1 MTIRDVTSSYRVRA
15 TDPVAAAALASEVG
29 VGAATAQVLLQRGLT
44 GETAGAFLDPRLAD
58 LSDPSVMADRSA
70 AADRLASACRKRER
84 VALFGDYDVDG
95 TTSAAIL
102 ADALEKL
109 GAEVQAHA
117 ANRFEG
123 GYGLSDPAL
132 DRCLSGNPHL
142 LITCDCGS
150 ADHPRIARARER
162 GVDVIVVD
170 HHLVPDEPLPAN
182 AFLNPHRPD
191 CAFDYAGLCSAGL
204 ALSLVAGLRA
214 ALGAKLDVRQYL
226 DLVALGTVADV
237 APLDGDN
244 RALVRAGLRVLAAP
258 RLRPGVQ
265 ALRDRAG
272 LRGGQRLGAG
282 EIAFRLAPR
291 LNAPGRLADAALT
304 LALLR
309 CRDREEAF
317 RLAAQIEDVNDERKS
332 VERAMTDEAIAQV
345 EERWGRE
352 PEHGV
357 VVASE
362 RFHRG
367 VVGITAARLCDRFGV
382 PAVVVALD
390 GERGHGSGRTAGDI
404 DLHAALSRCSN
415 LFERFGGH
423 RAAAGVTLMADR
435 IEEFREA
442 FAAEV
447 PAPGAADRALEV
459 DVELGGSFSM
469 PTVQD
474 LGRLEP
480 MGHSN
485 RAPLFAIPEA
495 KVEDAR
501 VVGDG
506 QHLKLRL
513 RHGDAVFGAF
523 GGRLAHRIDDL
534 GKEVTAIGTLK
545 PDLWRGGDHLE
556 LSIRALA

>member
-1 MTIRDVTSSYRVRA
+1 MRA
-15 TDPVAAAALASEVG
+15 TDPVAAAALGSQVG
-29 VGAATAQVLLQRGLT
+29 VGSATAQVLLQRGFT
-44 GETAGAFLDPRLAD
+44 GATAGAFLDPRLAD

-70 AADRLASACRKRER
+70 AADRLAFACRRRER

-123 GYGLSDPAL
+123 GYGLSEPAL
-132 DRCLSGNPHL
+132 DRCLAGDPHL

-191 CAFDYAGLCSAGL
+191 CDFGYAGLCSAGL

-244 RALVRAGLRVLAAP
+244 RALVRAGLKVLAAP
-258 RLRPGVQ
+258 KLRPGVQ

-272 LRGGQRLGAG
+272 LRARQPLGAQ

-291 LNAPGRLADAALT
+291 LNAPGRLGDAALT

-309 CRDREEAF
+309 SRDHDEAQ
-317 RLAAQIEDVNDERKS
+317 RLARQIEEVNDERKS
-332 VERAMTDEAIAQV
+332 VERAMTEEAIAQV
-345 EERWGRE
+345 EALWGPE
-352 PEHGV
+352 PSHGV

-382 PAVVVALD
+382 PSVVVALD
-390 GERGHGSGRTAGDI
+390 SERGHGSGRTVGDI
-404 DLHAALSRCSN
+404 DLHAALTRCAS
-415 LFERFGGH
+415 LFDRFGGH
-423 RAAAGVTLMADR
+423 RAAAGVTLRADR

-442 FAAEV
+442 FAAET
-447 PAPGAADRALEV
+447 PAPGASERALEV
-459 DVELGGSFSM
+459 DVELGDAFPM
-469 PTVQD
+469 PTARD
-474 LGRLEP
+474 LAQLEP
-480 MGHSN
+480 MGQSN
-485 RAPLFAIPEA
+485 RPPLFAMPGAQVEEA
-495 KVEDAR
+495 R
-501 VVGDG
+501 IVGDG

-513 RHGDAVFGAF
+513 RHGDAVVGAF
-523 GGRLAHRIDDL
+523 GPRLAHRIDEL

-545 PDLWRGGDHLE
+545 PDLWRGGDALE
-556 LSIRALA
+556 IGLHALG